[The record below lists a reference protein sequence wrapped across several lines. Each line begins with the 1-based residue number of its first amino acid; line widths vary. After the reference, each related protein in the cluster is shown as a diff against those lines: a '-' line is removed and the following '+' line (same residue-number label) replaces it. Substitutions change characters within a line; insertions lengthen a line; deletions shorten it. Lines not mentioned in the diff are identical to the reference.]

1 MLEAHEHLREHLS
14 LVLAGSHRFAYV
26 NKRLACICIHILKL
40 ELDAVTE
47 TRARSVSFA
56 HVSQLVSLASSLPIH
71 MPCTSMVTD
80 GSFSQGVIWLQPYVD
95 HSQTCCAEPG
105 AYLHDH
111 SGGVI
116 NVREDIV
123 HLL

>member
-1 MLEAHEHLREHLS
+1 M
-14 LVLAGSHRFAYV
+14 VLTGSHRFAYV
-26 NKRLACICIHILKL
+26 NHKRLACICIHILKL

-56 HVSQLVSLASSLPIH
+56 HVPQLVSLAPSLPIH
-71 MPCTSMVTD
+71 MPCTSMITD

-105 AYLHDH
+105 AYLHDP
-111 SGGVI
+111 SSGVI

-123 HLL
+123 HSL